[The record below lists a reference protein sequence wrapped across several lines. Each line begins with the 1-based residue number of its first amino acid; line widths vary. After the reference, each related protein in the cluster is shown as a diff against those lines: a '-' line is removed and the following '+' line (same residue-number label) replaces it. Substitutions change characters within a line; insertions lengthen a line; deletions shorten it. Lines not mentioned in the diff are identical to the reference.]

1 MNFTYPKGRDLAFPR
16 FCPIILSWVYY
27 NIRIPF
33 SPSRT
38 SLQTLSTAALIFLS
52 RNQTVKKMFF
62 RNNVSLSAG
71 PDSVTFVF
79 YSLSLLITRYNWN
92 ALISTLPVIHP
103 RSMNKMIYSLLFFHF
118 TQKDLLFHV
127 KVLIGK

>member
-1 MNFTYPKGRDLAFPR
+1 MLF
-16 FCPIILSWVYY
+16 
-27 NIRIPF
+27 
-33 SPSRT
+33 
-38 SLQTLSTAALIFLS
+38 S

-62 RNNVSLSAG
+62 HNNVSLSAG
-71 PDSVTFVF
+71 PNSATFVF

-92 ALISTLPVIHP
+92 ALFSTLPVIHP
-103 RSMNKMIYSLLFFHF
+103 RSMNEMIYSLLFFLF